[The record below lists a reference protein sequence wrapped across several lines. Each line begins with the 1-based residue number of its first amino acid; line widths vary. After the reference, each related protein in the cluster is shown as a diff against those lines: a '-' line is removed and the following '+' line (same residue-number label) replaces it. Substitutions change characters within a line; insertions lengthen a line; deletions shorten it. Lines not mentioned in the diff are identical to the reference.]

1 VTFASQGSAQAGD
14 PCLSEP
20 EFWLRNDREDV
31 LARLRRVQPV
41 SWQEE
46 PATDWSPGGRG
57 YWAVLGHA
65 AVRAASREPQIFVS
79 GLGTELFELPVEV
92 AQLYSGMLN
101 MDAPRHSRLRAIVST
116 AFSPRYVNRL
126 EQAIRQRAAAV
137 VDTVCERGA
146 CDFATDIAEP
156 FPLAVICDML
166 GVPEGDRSELARL
179 SRISV
184 PLGDAEFGTFDD
196 AFQAALDLIAYA
208 KDLRRARRDEPGD
221 DLMTLLM
228 QAEVDGERL
237 SEDEAGSFFE
247 LLITAGIETT
257 GAALAHGMLALC
269 RNPEQR
275 ARWQR
280 EGSALAPTA
289 IEEVLRWATP
299 VIHFRRT
306 AAVDTKL
313 EGQAIAAG
321 DKVVLFYH
329 SANRDEAVFAD
340 PYRFDLSREPNPQLA
355 FSGGGPHFC
364 LGAHLARLEM
374 RVMFEELFERLPD
387 LGLAGEPQVMHSMFF
402 NGVKS
407 MPCAFTPAP
416 PARRP

>member
-1 VTFASQGSAQAGD
+1 MGV

-20 EFWLRNDREDV
+20 AFWLRHDREDE
-31 LARLRRVQPV
+31 LARLRREQPV
-41 SWQEE
+41 VWQEE
-46 PATDWSPGGRG
+46 PVTAWSPGGRG

-65 AVRAASREPQIFVS
+65 GVRTASRDAQTFLS

-92 AQLYSGMLN
+92 AQIYSGMLN
-101 MDAPRHSRLRAIVST
+101 MDAPDHTRLRGIVSA
-116 AFSPRYVNRL
+116 AFSPRSVNRL
-126 EQAIRQRAAAV
+126 ERAVRRRAAAV
-137 VDTVCERGA
+137 VDAVCERGT
-146 CDFATDIAEP
+146 CDFASDIAEP

-166 GVPEGDRSELARL
+166 GVPEGDRLELARL
-179 SRISV
+179 SRVSV

-208 KDLRRARRDEPGD
+208 KELQRVRRDAPAD
-221 DLMTLLM
+221 DLTTLLVG
-228 QAEVDGERL
+228 VDGERL

-257 GAALAHGMLALC
+257 GASVAHGMIALC
-269 RNPEQR
+269 RNPGQR
-275 ARWQR
+275 ALWQR
-280 EGSALAPTA
+280 EAATVAASAV
-289 IEEVLRWATP
+289 EEVLRWSTP

-306 AAVDTKL
+306 AAEDTEL
-313 EGQAIAAG
+313 GGQAIAAG

-329 SANRDEAVFAD
+329 SANRDEAVFGD
-340 PYRFDLSREPNPQLA
+340 PYRFDVRRDPNPHLA

-374 RVMFEELFERLPD
+374 RVIFDELFTRLPD
-387 LGLAGEPQVMHSMFF
+387 LELAGEPEIMHSMFF

-407 MPCAFTPAP
+407 MPVAFTPAP
-416 PARRP
+416 RSDGV